1 MQPFKSI
8 KFVRQDRLIVLLS
21 KYKFV
26 IVIEF
31 ILRKLSGGLKK
42 KKKRLSLSLGNIPA
56 NGELL
61 L

>member
-31 ILRKLSGGLKK
+31 ILRKIVRRFE